1 MSPFRG
7 KWWIKLILVVKS
19 LIFTVQHGPTP
30 LTLFLFFFGSTSLK
44 VWGKHKT
51 ILKKLT
57 WKHSRLLTGKWE
69 QSKSNVQHWTSNP
82 ASVIIHKYKELI
94 HLNTQDWAPV
104 CGSCHVACCI
114 EYSGRDEHHCST
126 NHVLCRV
133 ATYKVCHKGMTY
145 YVWHTMYHHGT
156 NLYLQLHILDMKD
169 NSYVLSSFT
178 KEVKTWESTTS
189 IWIKRHPLP
198 PHLKPHLLKW
208 S

>member
-1 MSPFRG
+1 MSPFRS

-30 LTLFLFFFGSTSLK
+30 LTLFLSFFGSTSLK

-82 ASVIIHKYKELI
+82 ASVITHKYKELI

-126 NHVLCRV
+126 NHVLCSEWPH
-133 ATYKVCHKGMTY
+133 AK
-145 YVWHTMYHHGT
+145 YVTKAWHTMYDT
-156 NLYLQLHILDMKD
+156 LCTTMVQICIC
-169 NSYVLSSFT
+169 SFT
-178 KEVKTWESTTS
+178 FW
-189 IWIKRHPLP
+189 IWKIIAMFY
-198 PHLKPHLLKW
+198 HLSPKKWKPERAQPA
-208 S
+208 SG